1 MYRVSKDREITAIL
15 GERPSV
21 AVALVK
27 KKKIKTEV

>member
-1 MYRVSKDREITAIL
+1 VYRVSKDREITAIL

-27 KKKIKTEV
+27 KIKAEV